1 MDFQV
6 GLTDEAIA
14 DLGSIAE
21 FIARDSAE
29 AAERVGLELLA
40 TAESLRLFPNRGV
53 AVKGRSDMRKIFRW
67 SYAIYYRV
75 KVAERRVEVLRIW
88 DVRQDPMKLKLP

>member
-14 DLGSIAE
+14 DLAGIVE
-21 FIARDSAE
+21 FIAHDSAE

-40 TAESLRLFPNRGV
+40 TAESLHNLPHRGA
-53 AVKGRSDMRKIFRW
+53 AVKGRSDMRKVFRW
-67 SYAIYYRV
+67 SYAIYYRI
-75 KVAERRVEVLRIW
+75 KPRERRVEVLRIW
-88 DVRQDPMKLKLP
+88 DARRDPLRLKLP